1 VWLRMAEP
9 FPKPGL
15 GKMTETADGCL
26 VTSSDL
32 RWYVVYTCA
41 RHERTVS
48 EGLERR
54 SVESYVPTYGEL
66 HRWSDRRVKVELPLF
81 PGYVFVRIP
90 LREKS
95 LVLSTPG
102 VVRFVSLGGHPY
114 PLLDEEMHAL
124 KNALQCRPAR
134 PFPYLSEG
142 KRVRV
147 KNGPLK
153 GLEGVILRRKGL
165 YRMVL
170 SIDCIAKS
178 VAVDLE
184 AADLDLL
191 PSSTSK

>member
-1 VWLRMAEP
+1 VAQDGGAIS
-9 FPKPGL
+9 KTGL
-15 GKMTETADGCL
+15 AKMTVTADAWLG
-26 VTSSDL
+26 TPSDP

-48 EGLERR
+48 EGLQRK
-54 SVESYVPTYGEL
+54 SVESYLPTYSEL
-66 HRWSDRRVKVELPLF
+66 RRWSDRRVKIELPLF
-81 PGYVFVRIP
+81 PCYVFVRIP
-90 LREKS
+90 VGEKRR
-95 LVLSTPG
+95 VLNTPG

-114 PLLDEEMHAL
+114 ALPDEEMDAL
-124 KNALQCRPAR
+124 KNVLQCRPAR
-134 PFPYLSEG
+134 PFPYFSVG

-153 GLEGVILRRKGL
+153 GLEGVIQRRKGL

-191 PSSTSK
+191 PSSTPD